1 MSSLNEIRYFLAV
14 ARTQNIS
21 RAAEL
26 ANISQPAL
34 SHAIHRL
41 EAELGTPLLVRS
53 KSGVQLTRAG
63 QKFSLQSKELLEKW
77 ESLSKSVLETDTS
90 ISGNF
95 TIGCHP
101 SVAIYSLPA
110 FLKKLLEDFP
120 DLQIQLKHDLSREI
134 ASEVIAWKLDFGLV
148 INPPEHPD
156 LVIREIGKDEISL
169 WSRPSDFDK
178 DTLIFDPELFQSQLI
193 LKNLSTKKINFRRK
207 IESTNLDVVRAL
219 TQAGCG
225 VGILPKRVAL
235 AGSNSLKKYG
245 KDSPTAEDRLC
256 LIYRVGTQNNAA
268 AKAISQAILAAKI

>member
-193 LKNLSTKKINFRRK
+193 LKNLSAKKINFRRK